1 MDDDVETYVR
11 ALKKSADYLGKEINP
26 IELAALIR
34 RFKKLNPDADYRA
47 IDWVGVWDPTLT
59 YSELLDA
66 FQLNYP
72 GYRWRE
78 AEEVSEEAFEHMRRR
93 KVEEVFE
100 TIKELD
106 EEALRELFELLKKE
120 LEPETVEVPQEKPQ
134 ETVVQEVTQA
144 PTPVQEALT
153 ITFRVLEKYPVL
165 PETRGFF
172 EAFEMEEVDDYAEAA
187 KKRVLEAL
195 QRGEKGVLP
204 REDAFEDLLTFG
216 LARVLCIAIG
226 EPWLLKRWALAEA
239 SRMERFLHVETKE
252 LKELVLKTVL
262 NIEAVDDRRFSDE
275 FSYKVHL
282 AEYLKLIRELSGPEW
297 RLVNRMVHRGYVHL
311 TEAEVVRLFRQ
322 LAYQRLSST
331 EGAPKITIRQLPAKL
346 QEAAEDV
353 MKELVKLRSS
363 YAYETTTAP
372 IPGDW
377 PPCMQ
382 AIRNRIADASH
393 KELFS
398 FAAFLVNRGYTT
410 EQILTMLAERPDF
423 NERIARYQV
432 EHIAGLRGSRTRYRP
447 PSCQTMKSLGLCVED
462 GKYCP
467 RWILNPL
474 QYGTVKLVSPPILLS
489 LRGYAQ
495 LLPPLLSPLCSSMS
509 SS

>member
-1 MDDDVETYVR
+1 MDEETLEAYVR
-11 ALKKSADYLGKEINP
+11 ALRKSAEYLNKEINP

-34 RFKKLNPDADYRA
+34 RFKKLNPEADYRA

-66 FQLNYP
+66 FQRNYP
-72 GYRWRE
+72 MYKWKE
-78 AEEVSEEAFEHMRRR
+78 AEEVSEEAFKHMRKR
-93 KVEEVFE
+93 KVEEVAE
-100 TIKELD
+100 VIRELD

-144 PTPVQEALT
+144 PTPVQGAPT
-153 ITFRVLEKYPVL
+153 ITLGILSRYPIL
-165 PETRGFF
+165 PETRQFVEPF
-172 EAFEMEEVDDYAEAA
+172 AIEELEGYAEAT
-187 KKRVLEAL
+187 KLRIMEAL

-204 REDAFEDLLTFG
+204 REDPFEDLLTFG

-239 SRMERFLHVETKE
+239 SRMERYLHVETKE
-252 LKELVLKTVL
+252 LKEMVLKTVL
-262 NIEAVDDRRFSDE
+262 NVEEVDDKRLSDE
-275 FSYKVHL
+275 FSYKVQL
-282 AEYLKLIRELSGPEW
+282 AQYLKLIRELSGPEW

-311 TEAEVVRLFRQ
+311 TEAEAVRLFRQ
-322 LAYQRLSST
+322 HVYQRLSLT
-331 EGAPKITIRQLPAKL
+331 ENVPKITIKQLPPKL

-363 YAYETTTAP
+363 YDYETTTAP
-372 IPGDW
+372 VPGDW
-377 PPCMQ
+377 PPCME
-382 AIRNRIADASH
+382 AIRTRVAEASH

-398 FAAFLVNRGYTT
+398 FTAFLVNRGYAV
-410 EQILTMLAERPDF
+410 EQILSMLAERPDF
-423 NERIARYQV
+423 NEKIARYQV
-432 EHIAGLRGSRTRYRP
+432 EHIAGLRGSRTKYRP

-467 RWILNPL
+467 RWIQNPL
-474 QYGTVKLVSPPILLS
+474 QYQKKPKDQPKQRAQTPP
-489 LRGYAQ
+489 
-495 LLPPLLSPLCSSMS
+495 
-509 SS
+509 

>member
-34 RFKKLNPDADYRA
+34 RFKKLNPEADYRA

-59 YSELLDA
+59 YEEQIEA
-66 FQLNYP
+66 FQRNYP

-134 ETVVQEVTQA
+134 ETVVQEVKA
-144 PTPVQEALT
+144 PTLAQEAPT
-153 ITFRVLEKYPVL
+153 ITFRVLARYPIL
-165 PETRGFF
+165 PETRQFF
-172 EAFEMEEVDDYAEAA
+172 ETFAVEELEGYAEAT
-187 KKRVLEAL
+187 KLRIMEAL

-252 LKELVLKTVL
+252 LKEMVLKTVL
-262 NIEAVDDRRFSDE
+262 NIEAVDDRRLSDE

-322 LAYQRLSST
+322 LVYQRLSST
-331 EGAPKITIRQLPAKL
+331 EGAPKITIKQLPAKL

-353 MKELVKLRSS
+353 MRELVKLRSS
-363 YAYETTTAP
+363 YAYETVVEHAE
-372 IPGDW
+372 DW
-377 PPCMQ
+377 PPCME
-382 AIRNRIADASH
+382 AIKARIAEASH
-393 KELFS
+393 KELFTV
-398 FAAFLVNRGYTT
+398 AAYLVNRGYST
-410 EQILTMLAERPDF
+410 EQILAMLAERPDF
-423 NERIARYQV
+423 NEKIARYQV

-447 PSCQTMKSLGLCVED
+447 PSCSTMRTLGLCIEE

-467 RWILNPL
+467 RWIQNPL
-474 QYGTVKLVSPPILLS
+474 QYKKPKDQPKQAVQTPP
-489 LRGYAQ
+489 
-495 LLPPLLSPLCSSMS
+495 
-509 SS
+509 

>member
-1 MDDDVETYVR
+1 MDEETLEAYVR
-11 ALKKSADYLGKEINP
+11 ALRKSAEYLNKEINP

-34 RFKKLNPDADYRA
+34 RFKKLNPEADYRA

-66 FQLNYP
+66 FQRNYP
-72 GYRWRE
+72 MYKWKE
-78 AEEVSEEAFEHMRRR
+78 AEEVSEEAFKHMRKR
-93 KVEEVFE
+93 KVEEVAE
-100 TIKELD
+100 VIRELD

-144 PTPVQEALT
+144 PTPVQGAPT
-153 ITFRVLEKYPVL
+153 ITLGILSRYPIL
-165 PETRGFF
+165 PETRQFVEPF
-172 EAFEMEEVDDYAEAA
+172 AIEELEGYAEAT
-187 KKRVLEAL
+187 KLRIMEAL

-252 LKELVLKTVL
+252 LKETVLKTVL
-262 NIEAVDDRRFSDE
+262 NIEAVDDRRLSDE
-275 FSYKVHL
+275 FSYKVQL
-282 AEYLKLIRELSGPEW
+282 AQYLKLIRELSGPEW

-311 TEAEVVRLFRQ
+311 TEAEAVRLFRQ
-322 LAYQRLSST
+322 HVYQRLSLT
-331 EGAPKITIRQLPAKL
+331 ENVPKITIKQLPPKL

-363 YAYETTTAP
+363 YDYETTTAP
-372 IPGDW
+372 VPGDW
-377 PPCMQ
+377 PPCME
-382 AIRNRIADASH
+382 AIRTRVAEASH

-398 FAAFLVNRGYTT
+398 FTAFLVNRGYAV
-410 EQILTMLAERPDF
+410 EQILSMLAERPDF
-423 NERIARYQV
+423 NEKIARYQV
-432 EHIAGLRGSRTRYRP
+432 EHIAGLRGSRTKYRP

-467 RWILNPL
+467 RWIQNPL
-474 QYGTVKLVSPPILLS
+474 QYQKKPKDQPKQRAQTPP
-489 LRGYAQ
+489 
-495 LLPPLLSPLCSSMS
+495 
-509 SS
+509 

>member
-34 RFKKLNPDADYRA
+34 RFKKLNPDADPKA

-59 YSELLDA
+59 YNELVES
-66 FQLNYP
+66 FQRNYP
-72 GYRWRE
+72 MYRWRE
-78 AEEVSEEAFEHMRRR
+78 AEEISEDAFRHMR
-93 KVEEVFE
+93 KKKLEEVAE
-100 TIKELD
+100 VIKELD
-106 EEALRELFELLKKE
+106 EEALRELYELLKKE
-120 LEPETVEVPQEKPQ
+120 LEPEAEVEPEALREKPQ
-134 ETVVQEVTQA
+134 EAVVQEVTPM
-144 PTPVQEALT
+144 PTPVQEAPT
-153 ITFRVLEKYPVL
+153 ITLGVLAKYPIL
-165 PETRGFF
+165 PETRQFF
-172 EAFEMEEVDDYAEAA
+172 ETFAVEELEGYAEAT
-187 KKRVLEAL
+187 KLRITEAL

-239 SRMERFLHVETKE
+239 ARMERFLHVETKE
-252 LKELVLKTVL
+252 LKEMVLKTVL
-262 NIEAVDDRRFSDE
+262 NIEAVDDRRLSDE

-297 RLVNRMVHRGYVHL
+297 RLVNRMVHRSYVHL

-353 MKELVKLRSS
+353 MRELVKLRSS

-372 IPGDW
+372 VPGDW

-423 NERIARYQV
+423 NEKIARYQV
-432 EHIAGLRGSRTRYRP
+432 EHIAGLRGSRTKYKP
-447 PSCQTMKSLGLCVED
+447 PSCQTMRSLGLCVED
-462 GKYCP
+462 GRFCP
-467 RWILNPL
+467 KWIKNPL
-474 QYGTVKLVSPPILLS
+474 EFRKPKDQPKQTVQTPP
-489 LRGYAQ
+489 
-495 LLPPLLSPLCSSMS
+495 
-509 SS
+509 